1 MHHPCPFYAPSLSVA
16 ECPSSLPLCV
26 LTERLGRPRHYPFTC
41 KVHTRHRRPP
51 ERSFPLPLYA
61 AECPSPQWFYH
72 SHLLF
77 LWRPP
82 PFHVMPPPPRERT
95 LVSECAPPAYVL
107 ILSSP
112 RFPYQVPHP
121 SGPPLSLTNTEAA
134 RFCPPSE
141 GTFTPIRGAVLC
153 RSSSRLNLHPN
164 RGAWDTGFWPTG
176 SSHTP
181 TFWFCV

>member
-1 MHHPCPFYAPSLSVA
+1 MSFL
-16 ECPSSLPLCV
+16 PSSLCF
-26 LTERLGRPRHYPFTC
+26 TGEACRPRHYPFTC
-41 KVHTRHRRPP
+41 EVHTRHRRPS

-61 AECPSPQWFYH
+61 TECPSPQWFYH
-72 SHLLF
+72 SHPSLPLASPS
-77 LWRPP
+77 LPC
-82 PFHVMPPPPRERT
+82 HAPPPPRERT

-107 ILSSP
+107 ILSSSQ
-112 RFPYQVPHP
+112 FPCQVPHP